1 MLWRE
6 KPLVRVSLSTG
17 SSQALAHSVALRLPS
32 YIDNYVSSSTS
43 FFLWPERILC
53 VLTPFSLDTVSQQW
67 QAITVVTTC
76 GARMGS
82 KCHNYAIPFT
92 RTLILLGAI
101 WFTGAALASPIPVHT
116 ETVFS
121 NQNWF
126 PLPEHDMKA
135 AAIDSA
141 LSVLSEGGHF
151 VLVLDDQGS
160 DERMGTLEFHVSL
173 IEPAET
179 AKLTIILHL
188 PDGPSYIS
196 SASTSLHGKD
206 YQGIYEA
213 LESIGR
219 SAAKRLNAKLTESP
233 KKSPGEPI
241 GTQEPGAIPDDPAA
255 KGTYEQGQR
264 LKEQLRF
271 AEARDCFEKV
281 ATINSPGSSRWAS
294 LSADELRY
302 GLPVFE
308 AKQWLLNVGKSPN
321 DHSHTNHCFIQAEEL
336 FRQALKENTHDTGR
350 IQELQRYLDE
360 IAISRRAFENAA
372 RASAMSRAHHLRI
385 VMLQYFVE
393 MGGWPDENCMKS
405 EVFVQV
411 PDLTIEHYRRD
422 HGTIILTVKDIRSNQ
437 SFQVIGDAR
446 GSVQIK

>member
-1 MLWRE
+1 
-6 KPLVRVSLSTG
+6 
-17 SSQALAHSVALRLPS
+17 
-32 YIDNYVSSSTS
+32 
-43 FFLWPERILC
+43 
-53 VLTPFSLDTVSQQW
+53 
-67 QAITVVTTC
+67 
-76 GARMGS
+76 MGS
-82 KCHNYAIPFT
+82 KCHNYSIPFT
-92 RTLILLGAI
+92 RALILLGAI
-101 WFTGAALASPIPVHT
+101 WFTGAALASPIPVRT

-151 VLVLDDQGS
+151 VLVPDKHKA
-160 DERMGTLEFHVSL
+160 DERTGTLELHVSL

-179 AKLTIILHL
+179 AKLTITLHL
-188 PDGPSYIS
+188 PDGPSYVS

-219 SAAKRLNAKLTESP
+219 SAAKQLNAKLTESP
-233 KKSPGEPI
+233 KKPPGEPI
-241 GTQEPGAIPDDPAA
+241 GTQEPGAIPEDPGA

-271 AEARDCFEKV
+271 DESRECFEKV
-281 ATINSPGSSRWAS
+281 AAMDSPGASRWAS
-294 LSADELRY
+294 LAADELRY

-321 DHSHTNHCFIQAEEL
+321 DPSHTEHCFIQAEAL
-336 FRQALKENTHDTGR
+336 FRQALKENTHNAGR
-350 IQELQRYLDE
+350 MQELQRYLDE
-360 IAISRRAFENAA
+360 IAISRRALENAA
-372 RASAMSRAHHLRI
+372 RASARSRAHHLRI

-393 MGGWPDENCMKS
+393 MGGWPDENRMKS
-405 EVFVQV
+405 EVCAQV
-411 PDLTIEHYRRD
+411 PDLTIEHYRRE
-422 HGTIILTVKDIRSNQ
+422 HGTIILEVKDARSNH
-437 SFQVIGDAR
+437 SFQLIGDAR

>member
-1 MLWRE
+1 MCG
-6 KPLVRVSLSTG
+6 ST
-17 SSQALAHSVALRLPS
+17 
-32 YIDNYVSSSTS
+32 
-43 FFLWPERILC
+43 FF
-53 VLTPFSLDTVSQQW
+53 LDTVPQQW
-67 QAITVVTTC
+67 QAITVVTSR

-92 RTLILLGAI
+92 RALILLGAI
-101 WFTGAALASPIPVHT
+101 WFTGAALASPIPVRT

-141 LSVLSEGGHF
+141 LSVLSDGGHF
-151 VLVLDDQGS
+151 VLVLGDQKA
-160 DERMGTLEFHVSL
+160 DERTGTLELHVSL

-179 AKLTIILHL
+179 AKLTITLHL
-188 PDGPSYIS
+188 PDGPSYVS

-233 KKSPGEPI
+233 KKPPGEPI
-241 GTQEPGAIPDDPAA
+241 GTKEPGTIPDDPAA
-255 KGTYEQGQR
+255 KGTYEQGQH

-271 AEARDCFEKV
+271 AEARECFEKV
-281 ATINSPGSSRWAS
+281 AAMDSPGASRWSS
-294 LSADELRY
+294 LATDELRY

-321 DHSHTNHCFIQAEEL
+321 DPSHTNHCFIQAEAL
-336 FRQALKENTHDTGR
+336 FRQALKENTHDAGR
-350 IQELQRYLDE
+350 MQELQRYLDE
-360 IAISRRAFENAA
+360 VAISRRALENAA
-372 RASAMSRAHHLRI
+372 RASARSRAHHLRI

-393 MGGWPDENCMKS
+393 MGGWPDENRMKS
-405 EVFVQV
+405 EVFDQV
-411 PDLTIEHYRRD
+411 PDLMIERYRRE
-422 HGTIILTVKDIRSNQ
+422 HGTIILKVKDTRSNH